1 MKKRKKYNYGT
12 GIESPQTTL
21 TKNAQAIAQAELES
35 TNGLTDALDII
46 GNLAMNAGSSM
57 LMKGLKNKGL
67 DKKIDNFLPGA
78 QIEYNEPNYM
88 DASLR
93 GKGMYAAL
101 GGTVPVEV
109 EGGESANLPN
119 GSLIEFE
126 GPSHSKGGIDVDLP
140 SGTDIF
146 SDRISIDGMTMGER
160 NAYRSKKLKKLS
172 SLAGDSV
179 ADKNT
184 FERTQQSFAID
195 EENDLLVQSL
205 VKASKGGASK
215 QKMAL
220 GGKIRDWVGGLG
232 DNILGSLDGLTA
244 GDLLGM
250 YSTFR
255 KGQAGLQNTNAHR
268 AGQTPNINPFENYGQ
283 NSLDTL
289 DNAMQYSDDILAQN
303 IADIQGSSL
312 NLRSRNRAT
321 ARGVNTN
328 RALDIASSVAEQKAI
343 NEAYQGNRST
353 TMDML
358 TRKSSLQADIDSK
371 VMSGEAMRDENNR
384 NDYDAYFSNRG
395 KDLQSFFE
403 GLTQIGGQFN
413 RLKERDIQG
422 ELINSLSKYFDVDI
436 NTGKLT
442 KKQS

>member
-21 TKNAQAIAQAELES
+21 AKNAQAIAQAELES

-46 GNLAMNAGSSM
+46 GNLAMQTGSSM
-57 LMKGLKNKGL
+57 LMKGLKNRGL
-67 DKKIDNFLPGA
+67 DKEITTVRPGA
-78 QIEYNEPNYM
+78 EIQRVQTDEERLGFSGNY
-88 DASLR
+88 
-93 GKGMYAAL
+93 AL

-109 EGGESANLPN
+109 EGGESAKLPN
-119 GSLIEFE
+119 GNLIEFD
-126 GPSHSKGGIDVDLP
+126 GPSHKNGGIDVDLP

-146 SDRISIDGMTMGER
+146 SDRISLDGMTMGER
-160 NAYRSKKLKKLS
+160 NAYRGKKLKKLS
-172 SLAGDSV
+172 SLAGNSV

-232 DNILGSLDGLTA
+232 EDILGSLDGLTA

-255 KGQAGLQNTNAHR
+255 KGQTGLQNTNAHR

-328 RALDIASSVAEQKAI
+328 RALDIASSVAEQNAI
-343 NEAYQGNRST
+343 NQAYQGNRAT

-358 TRKSSLQADIDSK
+358 TRKASLQADVDSK

-384 NDYDAYFSNRG
+384 NDYDAYYSNRG
-395 KDLQSFFE
+395 RDLQSFFE

-413 RLKERDIQG
+413 RLKERDIQS